1 MVKVPVSALFPLP
14 SHVGFQEAAAT
25 QMNFGTA
32 WHALVDRAGLRPD
45 HTVLVHAAGL
55 GTGAAA
61 IQVGHLTGATVF
73 ATAGADWKLEKA
85 QELGA
90 THMINYNREDVAQK
104 VMDLREG
111 RGVDI
116 VVDIVGGE
124 VFTKS
129 LQCLSPNPPKDTDG
143 RREDSGRGWVRELQ
157 GRWPGLL
164 G

>member
-1 MVKVPVSALFPLP
+1 
-14 SHVGFQEAAAT
+14 
-25 QMNFGTA
+25 MNFGTA

-129 LQCLSPNPPKDTDG
+129 LQCLNPNPPKDTDG

-157 GRWPGLL
+157 GRWPGVL